1 MSKKYLD
8 KDGLLYFW
16 GKIKEKLSAK
26 VESISIGSTPI
37 TKDENGN
44 VNLPVYPT
52 VPTNVGDFTNN
63 VKYQTADDVTAAIN
77 AAVGEI
83 SGIEFV
89 KLKSG
94 EYNEETGVPTIT
106 DASASKIYLTTNS
119 GSAPNQY
126 DEYIWLVSDSDNN
139 GEFEKI
145 GTTDVDLSGYVL
157 ASDLVAIT
165 NSEIDT
171 ILTT

>member
-89 KLKSG
+89 KLSSK
-94 EYNEETGVPTIT
+94 EYDAGTGVPTIT
-106 DASASKIYLTTNS
+106 GKAGKIYLTTNS

>member
-1 MSKKYLD
+1 MSKQYLD
-8 KDGLLYFW
+8 KNGLLYFW

-26 VESISIGSTPI
+26 VQSIKIGA
-37 TKDENGN
+37 DGAELN
-44 VNLPVYPT
+44 VSGAAVLPEYPT
-52 VPTNVGDFTNN
+52 VPTNVGDFTND

-89 KLKSG
+89 KLSSE
-94 EYNEETGVPTIT
+94 EYDADTGVPTIT
-106 DASASKIYLTTNS
+106 GKVGKIYLTTNS

-126 DEYIWLVSDSDNN
+126 DEYIWLASGSDNN

-165 NSEIDT
+165 NSEIDN
-171 ILTT
+171 ILKTR

>member
-16 GKIKEKLSAK
+16 GKIKEKLSTK
-26 VESISIGSTPI
+26 VQSIKIGA
-37 TKDENGN
+37 DGAELN
-44 VNLPVYPT
+44 VSGAAVLPEYPT
-52 VPTNVGDFTNN
+52 VPTNVGDFTND

-89 KLKSG
+89 KLSSE
-94 EYNEETGVPTIT
+94 EYDAGTGVPTIT
-106 DASASKIYLTTNS
+106 GKAGKIYLTTNS

-126 DEYIWLVSDSDNN
+126 DEYIWLASDKV
-139 GEFEKI
+139 FEKI
-145 GTTDVDLSGYVL
+145 GTTDVDLSGYVPK
-157 ASDLVAIT
+157 SELVAIT

>member
-89 KLKSG
+89 KLSSE
-94 EYNEETGVPTIT
+94 EYDAGTGVPTIT
-106 DASASKIYLTTNS
+106 GKAGKIYLTTNS
-119 GSAPNQY
+119 GNAPNQY
-126 DEYIWLVSDSDNN
+126 DEYIWLASGSDNN

>member
-52 VPTNVGDFTNN
+52 V
-63 VKYQTADDVTAAIN
+63 QTTSSIR
-77 AAVGEI
+77 
-83 SGIEFV
+83 
-89 KLKSG
+89 L
-94 EYNEETGVPTIT
+94 
-106 DASASKIYLTTNS
+106 
-119 GSAPNQY
+119 QMM
-126 DEYIWLVSDSDNN
+126 
-139 GEFEKI
+139 
-145 GTTDVDLSGYVL
+145 
-157 ASDLVAIT
+157 
-165 NSEIDT
+165 
-171 ILTT
+171 